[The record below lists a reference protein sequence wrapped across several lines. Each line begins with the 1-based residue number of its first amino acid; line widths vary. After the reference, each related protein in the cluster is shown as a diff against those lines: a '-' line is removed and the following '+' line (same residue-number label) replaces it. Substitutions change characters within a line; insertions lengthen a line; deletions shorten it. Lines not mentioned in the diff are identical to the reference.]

1 MCCGNS
7 QPRNKGIDLMAPVFS
22 QFQPDGE
29 RYRSLNLYLKKLFG
43 EKVYKVT
50 LNGGMTCP
58 NRDGHIGTGGWDPVT
73 LRETLRFLL
82 PNN

>member
-1 MCCGNS
+1 
-7 QPRNKGIDLMAPVFS
+7 MAPVFS

-50 LNGGMTCP
+50 LNGGMTCR
-58 NRDGHIGTGGWDPVT
+58 NRRMYFLQCDGI
-73 LRETLRFLL
+73 R
-82 PNN
+82 

>member
-50 LNGGMTCP
+50 LNGGMT
-58 NRDGHIGTGGWDPVT
+58 
-73 LRETLRFLL
+73 
-82 PNN
+82 

>member
-1 MCCGNS
+1 
-7 QPRNKGIDLMAPVFS
+7 MAPVFS

-58 NRDGHIGTGGWDPVT
+58 NRDVHIVTGVSII
-73 LRETLRFLL
+73 
-82 PNN
+82 

>member
-1 MCCGNS
+1 
-7 QPRNKGIDLMAPVFS
+7 MAPVFS

-50 LNGGMTCP
+50 LNGGMSEQRRTYR
-58 NRDGHIGTGGWDPVT
+58 NRRMYFLQCDGI
-73 LRETLRFLL
+73 R
-82 PNN
+82 

>member
-1 MCCGNS
+1 
-7 QPRNKGIDLMAPVFS
+7 MAPVFS

-58 NRDGHIGTGGWDPVT
+58 NRDGHIEN
-73 LRETLRFLL
+73 RRMYFLQC
-82 PNN
+82 NGIR

>member
-1 MCCGNS
+1 
-7 QPRNKGIDLMAPVFS
+7 MAPVFS

-50 LNGGMTCP
+50 LNGGMKRFAFYYRTTKGRQRRNQKKAP
-58 NRDGHIGTGGWDPVT
+58 RTQIYRLFSSVYKH
-73 LRETLRFLL
+73 LRSCRSS
-82 PNN
+82 